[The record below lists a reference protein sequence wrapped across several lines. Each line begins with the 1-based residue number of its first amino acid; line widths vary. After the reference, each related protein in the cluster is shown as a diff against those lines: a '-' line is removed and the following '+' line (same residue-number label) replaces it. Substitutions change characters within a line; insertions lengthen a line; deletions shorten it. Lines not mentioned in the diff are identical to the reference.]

1 MLIRTTVSPN
11 ILIKKGALEVNPDYD
26 LNNLEDLN
34 IAISVK
40 VNNTSWAYIHLP
52 STIYKSSIDL
62 VGYLTI
68 HPDDALRF
76 IPYSKDKEAT
86 KLTILRLYCL
96 IDVIDSLQVIDLVY
110 EEKGDD
116 TYKRYKLKKVKVYDE
131 YNYLHAYN
139 IIKLIDPNS
148 YIESIVLNLETKK
161 LAQKIISKDGR

>member
-1 MLIRTTVSPN
+1 MLALTTVN
-11 ILIKKGALEVNPDYD
+11 VTTLIERGCLEVNPVIEFETRDD
-26 LNNLEDLN
+26 IKKHVEAKIKD
-34 IAISVK
+34 AQS
-40 VNNTSWAYIHLP
+40 YIYLP
-52 STIYKSSIDL
+52 STIYRSSIDL

-68 HPDDALRF
+68 HPDDVLTF

-86 KLTILRLYCL
+86 KLTTLRLYCL

-110 EEKGDD
+110 EEIGDD

-139 IIKLIDPNS
+139 IIKLVDPNS